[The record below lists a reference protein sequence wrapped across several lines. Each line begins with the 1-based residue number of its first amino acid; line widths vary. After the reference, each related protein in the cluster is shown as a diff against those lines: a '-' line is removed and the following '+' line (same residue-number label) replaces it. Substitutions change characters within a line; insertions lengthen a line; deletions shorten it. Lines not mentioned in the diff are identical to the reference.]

1 MNKLFLSQVYI
12 FIASSLGYLIGGG
25 FMSGQETIQF
35 FVPFG
40 HSAIGV
46 GLVFSLVIIFV
57 NIGFIYAGKYGG
69 CTKGTEVFTF
79 FCGSFLGKVIEWFS
93 LLFCF
98 TMFIAEIAA
107 GGSILFEQY
116 GLPLIVGAIFTA
128 VITAATVTTG
138 LNSIL
143 KSLGIVMPFLTAFVI
158 IVSIA
163 TLFMNGNS
171 IDTNAV
177 RIEASEFEL
186 LKVAP
191 NWFLSGISLV
201 GLMVLFLAAFS
212 ADLATKFDFKPL
224 VIGQSIGLIIY
235 ALLDVVASYAITS
248 NIDQVAHKQ
257 IINLVLAK
265 EVWAPLGIAFGALI
279 FFAIYTIS
287 TPLLHVIAIKFS
299 EEGTKKHKSIVWG
312 VSLVALL
319 GAIALPFDVIINAV
333 YVMSG
338 YVGSLVV
345 VLMIIKFLRIYF
357 SKKVNT
363 EVV

>member
-12 FIASSLGYLIGGG
+12 FVASSLGYLIGGG

-40 HSAIGV
+40 HHAVGV
-46 GLVFSLVIIFV
+46 GIVFSLVIIFV

-69 CTKGTEVFTF
+69 CSKGTEVFTF
-79 FCGSFLGKVIEWFS
+79 FCGPIIGKVIEWFS

-116 GLPLIVGAIFTA
+116 GLPLIIGAIITA
-128 VITAATVTTG
+128 VITAGTVTIG

-143 KSLGIVMPFLTAFVI
+143 KSLGIIMPFLTAFVV

-163 TLFMNGNS
+163 TLVMNGSN
-171 IDTNAV
+171 IDVNAV
-177 RIEASEFEL
+177 RVEANEFEL

-248 NIDQVAHKQ
+248 NIEQVANKQ
-257 IINLVLAK
+257 IINFFLAK
-265 EVWAPLGIAFGALI
+265 EIWAPLGIAFGALI

-287 TPLLHVIAIKFS
+287 TPLLHIIAIKFS
-299 EEGTKKHKSIVWG
+299 EEGTKKHKAIVWG
-312 VSLVALL
+312 VSLIALL
-319 GAIALPFDVIINAV
+319 GAIAMPFDVIINAV
-333 YVMSG
+333 YIMSG
-338 YVGSLVV
+338 YVGSLIV
-345 VLMIIKFLRIYF
+345 VLMVVKFIRIYLA
-357 SKKVNT
+357 KNRNNEAV
-363 EVV
+363 

>member
-1 MNKLFLSQVYI
+1 MNKSFLSQVYI

-40 HSAIGV
+40 FNAIGV
-46 GLVFSLVIIFV
+46 GLIFSLVIIFV

-69 CTKGTEVFTF
+69 CSKGTEVFAF
-79 FCGSFLGKVIEWFS
+79 FCGPLIGKVIEWFS

-116 GLPLIVGAIFTA
+116 GLPLIIGAI
-128 VITAATVTTG
+128 ITAIITAGTVTIG

-143 KSLGIVMPFLTAFVI
+143 KSLGIIMPFLTAFVI

-163 TLFMNGNS
+163 TLIINGNN
-171 IDTNAV
+171 IDTNTA
-177 RIEASEFEL
+177 RITTNEFEL

-212 ADLATKFDFKPL
+212 ADLATKYNFKPL

-235 ALLDVVASYAITS
+235 ALLDIIGSFAITS
-248 NIDQVAHKQ
+248 NIDQVANKQ
-257 IINLVLAK
+257 IINLFLAK
-265 EVWAPLGIAFGALI
+265 EIWAPLGIAFGALI

-299 EEGTKKHKSIVWG
+299 EEGTKKHKLIVWG
-312 VSLVALL
+312 VSLVALI
-319 GAIALPFDVIINAV
+319 GAIAMPFDVIINAV
-333 YVMSG
+333 YIMSG
-338 YVGSLVV
+338 YVGSLIV
-345 VLMIIKFLRIYF
+345 VLMVVKFIRIYLT
-357 SKKVNT
+357 KKH
-363 EVV
+363 

>member
-40 HSAIGV
+40 HNAIGV
-46 GLVFSLVIIFV
+46 GLVFSVVIIFV

-79 FCGSFLGKVIEWFS
+79 FCGSLVGKVIEWFS

-107 GGSILFEQY
+107 GGSILYEQY
-116 GLPLIVGAIFTA
+116 GLPLIIGA
-128 VITAATVTTG
+128 VITAIITAGTVSIG
-138 LNSIL
+138 LNSVL
-143 KSLGIVMPFLTAFVI
+143 KSLGIIMPFLTAFVI

-163 TLFMNGNS
+163 TLMMNGSN
-171 IDTNAV
+171 IDMNAV
-177 RIEASEFEL
+177 RIEEGEFEL

-224 VIGQSIGLIIY
+224 VIGQSIGLVIY
-235 ALLDVVASYAITS
+235 ALLDIMASFAITS
-248 NIDQVAHKQ
+248 NIDQVANRQ
-257 IINLVLAK
+257 IINLFLAK
-265 EVWAPLGIAFGALI
+265 EIWAPLGIAFGALI

-299 EEGTKKHKSIVWG
+299 DEGTKKHKLIIWG
-312 VSLVALL
+312 VSIVALL
-319 GAIALPFDVIINAV
+319 GAVAVPFDVIINAV
-333 YVMSG
+333 YIMSG
-338 YVGSLVV
+338 YVGSLIVILMVV
-345 VLMIIKFLRIYF
+345 KFIRIYLA
-357 SKKVNT
+357 KHRK
-363 EVV
+363 

>member
-1 MNKLFLSQVYI
+1 MNKSFLSQVYI

-40 HSAIGV
+40 FNAIGV

-69 CTKGTEVFTF
+69 CSKGTEVFAF
-79 FCGSFLGKVIEWFS
+79 FCGPLIGKVIEWFS

-116 GLPLIVGAIFTA
+116 GLPLIIGAI
-128 VITAATVTTG
+128 ITAIITAGTVTVG

-143 KSLGIVMPFLTAFVI
+143 KSLGIIMPFLAAFVI

-163 TLFMNGNS
+163 TLIINGNN
-171 IDTNAV
+171 IDTNAT
-177 RIEASEFEL
+177 RIAANEFEL

-212 ADLATKFDFKPL
+212 ADLATKYNFKPL

-235 ALLDVVASYAITS
+235 ALLDIIGSFAITS
-248 NIDQVAHKQ
+248 NIDQVANKQ
-257 IINLVLAK
+257 IINLFLAK
-265 EVWAPLGIAFGALI
+265 EIWAPLGIAFGALI

-299 EEGTKKHKSIVWG
+299 EEGTKKHKLIVWG
-312 VSLVALL
+312 VSLVALI
-319 GAIALPFDVIINAV
+319 GAVAMPFDVIINAV
-333 YVMSG
+333 YIMSG
-338 YVGSLVV
+338 YVGSLIV
-345 VLMIIKFLRIYF
+345 VLMVVKFIRIYLA
-357 SKKVNT
+357 KKH
-363 EVV
+363 